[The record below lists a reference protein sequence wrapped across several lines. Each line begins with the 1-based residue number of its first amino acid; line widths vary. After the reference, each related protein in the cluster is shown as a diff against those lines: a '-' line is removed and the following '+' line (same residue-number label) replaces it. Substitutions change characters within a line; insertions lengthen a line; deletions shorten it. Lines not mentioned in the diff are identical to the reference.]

1 MRAEKTQLVND
12 IGRMLK
18 NSDFVF
24 FVNYKGLAVKD
35 FTAFRD
41 ELSKCN
47 AQCHVLKNSLVKK
60 AAEISG
66 MGALASHELADDTA
80 FVFGKEDAGAVA
92 KVIDEFSKKNEK
104 MAAKSGFM
112 EGGILSRNEVK
123 AIAALPTKEVLQ
135 SILLGVLQAPTR
147 NFVTVLNAKVCSIVN
162 VINAY
167 KNKLEEAK

>member
-18 NSDFVF
+18 DSDFVF
-24 FVNYKGLAVKD
+24 FITYKGLAVKD

-41 ELSKCN
+41 ELMKHK
-47 AQCHVLKNSLVKK
+47 AHCHVLKNSLVKK

-66 MGALASHELADDTA
+66 MGALASCELADDTA
-80 FVFGKEDAGAVA
+80 FVFGRDDAGAVA

-104 MAAKSGFM
+104 MTAKSGFM
-112 EGGILSRNEVK
+112 EGGILSGNEVK

-135 SILLGVLQAPTR
+135 AMLLGVLQATSR
-147 NFVTVLNAKVCSIVN
+147 NLVSVLNAKVCSIVN

-167 KNKLEEAK
+167 KNKQEEAK